1 MANLGK
7 IDYSEIDKYINSPL
21 PKLGEVNLSPKM
33 DNVQYSETS
42 RPKLAAPID
51 YSKYEDKP
59 FYDDAAAIA
68 KSIGKGAVINLPEMA
83 GQAAQALSPE
93 GSAVSNWGKGVV
105 ESAKSRAK
113 DWQVD
118 MAGRGTIAKSLIEGG
133 EMIAPSLAT
142 LPAYLAGPMAG
153 AAATIALYGGSSYQD
168 VYERSKAAGL
178 SDSDAHKA
186 GLMEGAIEAGGEL
199 ISNKLSLGLLG
210 AGKKA
215 GMAAVTSGTLDQS
228 VLKPFGKAFAKEA
241 VGEQLTEGLQNYGQ
255 SKVEGAYGL
264 SKEKGLG
271 ESFSETFGPTLG
283 MSVLLSPFGL
293 AGHYVSSKSNQE
305 SNERAK
311 AIQHVLDSPESG
323 NKMDRRRVVEMLH
336 SDALKAGVDPKEA
349 SAWKAQAIIDIANNQ
364 PIYRGEVEAEKD
376 LPDTSDKANK
386 DLLPTGER
394 LQNKDLFKTYSKF
407 DNLYKIHD
415 DPSSEDYQ
423 SGYQAIISSLS
434 SLINPEEGKAVD
446 PVKQDEARK
455 VLKLVEDANAVKTRQ
470 FNRQLEADKAAAQID
485 QEEVNKEVN
494 EPDSSIEEIDDTQI
508 DPEELKRLMDED
520 TGFNGPIDTESTNVS
535 QEPIEPIDTAKPD
548 ATVSAPVSR
557 TDEVISKLNEVD
569 TSDKVTEV
577 PAVPADSSQVEAAQ
591 GEAVSEPVQPV
602 GQEEAKAPK
611 ASREEIDSRE
621 VPLDAYD
628 KWSYYNKIL
637 NTENLSPEDKT
648 YFKEKAITAAQEF
661 SDKTQEKTTKIKE
674 PKAKTTKP
682 KTTKETKEIEIIPQD
697 SEITILRDKVA
708 TKGNYSIPPKFTG
721 ENGEIKGKVVGPKLS
736 KTGKVLGYYITTDYK
751 NFDGSIET
759 TTHLISASSIKGLN
773 ETPKDRIVNTTSL
786 NEEISA
792 DKVAVEQGSEDP
804 EVIQNSQEPVQ
815 SLEPK
820 DASRIDDVLA
830 ELEDLRDQLEV
841 AEIEDRKEIRSSIKE
856 LEATLKEL
864 GYAERQSKVKFTTSE
879 DSESAKDEEDEWTH
893 ETKDDVLGFTLDDNG
908 EELFDIDFQDES
920 LTSLLED
927 KRKGTLKVLESIGFS
942 QKAKNK
948 YSYVKAK
955 MKEVNSSQE
964 EQNVINKALEQLG
977 QDGKWSW
984 PDLVDLVIL
993 QLSDVSLSFV
1003 ENKQK
1008 FSDFGFD
1015 RLGLSELDI
1024 EKNWKFELRVTGSSG
1039 EDLKFSD
1046 VPNLKGH
1053 DLTDKA
1059 IAHIRT
1065 FKNREGIWHIA
1076 EVQSDVKQEPS
1087 FNKDIREKQLVVAK
1101 KLKDLST
1108 DDINK
1113 ISLELLDIRDSLTD
1127 DIRSLA
1133 AEERLDGPSK
1143 DIAGRLIDRIILF
1156 VDNVEAIDKASI
1168 ISDSSLQ
1175 DLVSEVKSYSIAVAS
1190 KLRGNAPDFFDEL
1203 YSLESVRKFAVSIIN
1218 KARLDYSPANYEGI
1232 IETAKSFED
1241 SEYQRL
1247 KPYIEKRA
1255 IRQYIKDTL
1264 EGRPENEHTFRIA
1277 TPETLI
1283 KIESWDREIHKDLIR
1298 KYTELS
1304 KSISK
1309 ELGFKEVVDKAGNTW
1324 YEGVVSDSY
1333 VPLAY
1338 DLSWITDNTKTLAQ
1352 IKKNQAINKRS
1363 FDKFLNNISPAIKK
1377 EVVFKFIPDFRD
1389 ADLSSEGLSDKAETA
1404 RGVYKVI
1411 DGVPHIFV
1419 NGAIDPKDFAGT
1431 FIHEVVG
1438 HFGVR
1443 KLFDRFDKDHSSSL
1457 SNYDKFLVN
1466 LINNNSFFRSQI
1478 INRFSNWSN
1487 YESNFIK
1494 RNKKTGETTDQMYSR
1509 LQSEYKGTG
1518 NVVLEFTVDMPTG
1531 KEKRKIPVEV
1541 AVQLADEHI
1550 AELAKELYFDKKFIE
1565 KEVGLGV
1572 STDSIRASKSAQF
1585 KSFMKMVFDKIRH
1598 YMRSIFGEYVNTLTQ
1613 DDLNRM
1619 VAASFSNIFHIV
1631 DSEMLKTYESS
1642 EATPRRTVK
1651 KKYIVNNSGYN
1662 VSIDQSNEST
1672 RLDQD
1677 VGLEE
1682 NEITN
1687 PFLLADIPELSKF
1700 IDLTVSGFGNH
1711 NDTIRSEMWKKLQE
1725 KINDNPL
1732 LSSLKALGNM
1742 PFQEAYT
1749 AIQNVYK
1756 GQIAKVESTVKDM
1769 ASVLEGLNA
1778 STNDAIF
1785 EYMTNP
1791 NQDVTLLNIT
1801 PRQQEVV
1808 KNAKD
1813 TINEL
1818 GRVSMELG
1826 LIPEKSYEANKDAY
1840 LHTMYLKYLDQYRGS
1855 GKSTSLLSWMK
1866 AKKKLNARERAA
1878 LGEIKD
1884 VKFLIAETLGVISRD
1899 HVLINMFNTVAKS
1912 SNRNGLYWTLTNED
1926 KIKLPWDNRKVATID
1941 KAYKLVDDMA
1951 FIISESKGENKV
1963 TFDGKESTIANL
1975 VKDREEIISRI
1986 NALENKALEEAHKH
2000 ALDSGFTTHE
2010 DQHEFLRNHYVRM
2023 PNTARY
2029 GLLRN
2034 QWVRKEIHNDLDV
2047 LTASYDLSNKDNI
2060 EKFFARGGTLEKIN
2074 RLWKMSMVAL
2084 NPGSWIRNI
2093 AGNFTL
2099 LDLSTST
2106 SSTKLIGML
2115 HSEIMKTM
2123 ADKKPSEFWKLA
2135 EEYGLFGTTFSAVE
2149 LQDMYSKYGDEL
2161 EAARASYEA
2170 REGSSWEK
2178 SIPLFDN
2185 RFIAIGKML
2194 AKGKDLG
2201 HRTTAT
2207 TSKAYAFVEGAF
2219 KTVSF
2224 KDYIL
2229 TWESQNQQ
2237 EFPGGWKSLDE
2248 TQQRALFAKAAA
2260 HANEALFDYSQVP
2273 SAIKTLRRIPFGAPF
2288 LTFSYKA
2295 GPASVRAMINHP
2307 VKFAK
2312 YATLPALL
2320 TMIAMATNDWDDK
2333 DIAHFKARLP
2343 EYYRNN
2349 PGIAFLPFK
2358 DEKGRPQILPLDY
2371 LLPWS
2376 QWATASRKVYANF
2389 VEDGGESP
2397 IGTSVQSVGT
2407 VLNEFGFL
2415 GGPTPTA
2422 LAAMLSGKD
2431 SFTGRSIL
2439 TAGASADQQLME
2451 AMLFTYNMA
2460 APAWLSS
2467 HGWFSKMYQAFGKPD
2482 TNQFGEVRFT
2492 PAQAVSDITGFRAIS
2507 VLEKGGL
2514 ESRRKEFEFRL
2525 KEIST
2530 YRSQVIRDRSENS
2543 ISKAS
2548 KLKDIAIRE
2557 KMVRTQM
2564 REALTQ

>member
-7 IDYSEIDKYINSPL
+7 IDYSEIDKYISSPV

-59 FYDDAAAIA
+59 FYDDAQAVA
-68 KSIGKGAVINLPEMA
+68 KSIGKGAMVNLPEMA
-83 GQAAQALSPE
+83 GQAAQALSTE

-105 ESAKSRAK
+105 DSAKARAK

-118 MAGRGTIAKSLIEGG
+118 MNGRGTVAKSLIEGG

-142 LPAYLAGPMAG
+142 LPAYLAGPVAG

-215 GMAAVTSGTLDQS
+215 GMQAVTSGTLDQS

-271 ESFSETFGPTLG
+271 ESFSETFGPTMG

-305 SNERAK
+305 KNERAK

-394 LQNKDLFKTYSKF
+394 LANKDLFKTYSKF

-423 SGYQAIISSLS
+423 SGYQAITSSLS
-434 SLINPEEGKAVD
+434 SIINPEEGTSVD

-485 QEEVNKEVN
+485 QEEVKPETQQEVQQ
-494 EPDSSIEEIDDTQI
+494 EAVADSSGTVSVPEDVKEEQI
-508 DPEELKRLMDED
+508 DPEELKKLMDED
-520 TGFNGPIDTESTNVS
+520 TGFNEGVEDIPTESVGQTDTPTEPTATTSTLSGDSAPTEQVEAKEEPSLDKSERVVS
-535 QEPIEPIDTAKPD
+535 EYSVTSEDKGAFPVKIIRDSDGSVAIFNEAVGANGVVNIHPDFAKGKSDEELMKYTFEPIGYT
-548 ATVSAPVSR
+548 
-557 TDEVISKLNEVD
+557 
-569 TSDKVTEV
+569 
-577 PAVPADSSQVEAAQ
+577 SSQVQAAQ
-591 GEAVSEPVQPV
+591 AEPVEQVVQPLV
-602 GQEEAKAPK
+602 QEEAKAPI
-611 ASREEIDSRE
+611 ASKE
-621 VPLDAYD
+621 VKP
-628 KWSYYNKIL
+628 KS
-637 NTENLSPEDKT
+637 KT
-648 YFKEKAITAAQEF
+648 N
-661 SDKTQEKTTKIKE
+661 
-674 PKAKTTKP
+674 TTKP
-682 KTTKETKEIEIIPQD
+682 KAPKETKEVVVIPQD
-697 SEITILRDKVA
+697 SEIIILRDKVA
-708 TKGNYSIPPKFTG
+708 TKGTYSIPPKFTG
-721 ENGEIKGKVVGPKLS
+721 ENGEIKGRVAGPKLG
-736 KTGKVLGYYITTDYK
+736 KTGKILGYYITTDYK
-751 NFDGSIET
+751 NFDGSIEA

-773 ETPKDRIVNTTSL
+773 ETPKDRIVNTSSL
-786 NEEISA
+786 NEEVSS

-804 EVIQNSQEPVQ
+804 EVIQNSQEPIQ
-815 SLEPK
+815 SLEPG
-820 DASRIDDVLA
+820 DASKIDDVLA

-856 LEATLKEL
+856 LEVTLKEL

-879 DSESAKDEEDEWTH
+879 NSESDKVNVEEDEWTL
-893 ETKDDVLGFTLDDNG
+893 EADEDIEGFEKFSDDSGEMYIFAGEKSNTANLEALDKVKLKLEEGFDS
-908 EELFDIDFQDES
+908 DFLRQEYGWF
-920 LTSLLED
+920 
-927 KRKGTLKVLESIGFS
+927 KG
-942 QKAKNK
+942 A
-948 YSYVKAK
+948 
-955 MKEVNSSQE
+955 
-964 EQNVINKALEQLG
+964 
-977 QDGKWSW
+977 DGKWRYEIDDSTASLKVSKLTGGMRGTLGQLLDH
-984 PDLVDLVIL
+984 PSLFNAYPILAKTPISVSESLGNSDGYFSISYDSPTGFSIKLSARAKDPLNLLVHEVQHAI
-993 QLSDVSLSFV
+993 QEIESFA
-1003 ENKQK
+1003 KGGSPSTMQAIK
-1008 FSDFGFD
+1008 DD
-1015 RLGLSELDI
+1015 PYPSELDPSVNAYRDFFRTI
-1024 EKNWKFELRVTGSSG
+1024 DKEVRQYLKSAVGMYSRDRDIDDWYDNL
-1039 EDLKFSD
+1039 EDNKEYIST
-1046 VPNLKGH
+1046 
-1053 DLTDKA
+1053 DLY
-1059 IAHIRT
+1059 
-1065 FKNREGIWHIA
+1065 N
-1076 EVQSDVKQEPS
+1076 
-1087 FNKDIREKQLVVAK
+1087 
-1101 KLKDLST
+1101 KLKEL
-1108 DDINK
+1108 
-1113 ISLELLDIRDSLTD
+1113 IS
-1127 DIRSLA
+1127 
-1133 AEERLDGPSK
+1133 
-1143 DIAGRLIDRIILF
+1143 
-1156 VDNVEAIDKASI
+1156 NVEVARENLFGINQGF
-1168 ISDSSLQ
+1168 ISAENNYNLY
-1175 DLVSEVKSYSIAVAS
+1175 LKLYGEV
-1190 KLRGNAPDFFDEL
+1190 E
-1203 YSLESVRKFAVSIIN
+1203 
-1218 KARLDYSPANYEGI
+1218 ARNVE
-1232 IETAKSFED
+1232 K
-1241 SEYQRL
+1241 RL
-1247 KPYIEKRA
+1247 KLSLSER
-1255 IRQYIKDTL
+1255 KDTPISQTQDVAN
-1264 EGRPENEHTFRIA
+1264 GSVIITFR
-1277 TPETLI
+1277 
-1283 KIESWDREIHKDLIR
+1283 
-1298 KYTELS
+1298 
-1304 KSISK
+1304 
-1309 ELGFKEVVDKAGNTW
+1309 G
-1324 YEGVVSDSY
+1324 SDSY
-1333 VPLAY
+1333 SLK
-1338 DLSWITDNTKTLAQ
+1338 DILDDTKTEVQ
-1352 IKKNQAINKRS
+1352 IKKNNVDNTKIFNK
-1363 FDKFLNNISPAIKK
+1363 FVNNLSK
-1377 EVVFKFIPDFRD
+1377 EVKELVTFHFIPNFKDHDFT
-1389 ADLSSEGLSDKAETA
+1389 SDGFSDRASVKSKIA
-1404 RGVYKVI
+1404 RGIYKEI
-1411 DGVPHIFV
+1411 NGKPHIFL
-1419 NGAIDPKDFAGT
+1419 NGAIEPKEFAGT
-1431 FIHEVVG
+1431 FIHELVG
-1438 HFGVR
+1438 HFGVKR
-1443 KLFDRFDKDHSSSL
+1443 LL
-1457 SNYDKFLVN
+1457 DKFDSDGTSRISRYDNFLLN
-1466 LINNNSFFRSQI
+1466 LINSNSFLREQVIS
-1478 INRFSNWSN
+1478 RYSNWSN
-1487 YESNFIK
+1487 YQSNFIQK
-1494 RNKKTGETTDQMYSR
+1494 NKKPNETEDQMFDR
-1509 LQSEYKGTG
+1509 LQREHKAKGKEG
-1518 NVVLEFTVDMPTG
+1518 DVVLSFKVKIKDKLETV
-1531 KEKRKIPVEV
+1531 KIPVEV
-1541 AVQLADEHI
+1541 ATKLADEHI
-1550 AELAKELYFDKKFIE
+1550 AELAKELYFNDKFIE

-1572 STDSIRASKSAQF
+1572 ADSSIRLSKKAGLNAF
-1585 KSFMKMVFDKIRH
+1585 LKNVLNKIKH
-1598 YMRSIFGEYVNTLTQ
+1598 YLRSIFGEYVNSLEEN
-1613 DDLNRM
+1613 DLKKI
-1619 VAASFSNIFHIV
+1619 VANSFSSIFYNI
-1631 DSEMLKTYESS
+1631 DSEMLSIYK
-1642 EATPRRTVK
+1642 RTLSLKREPVA
-1651 KKYIVNNSGYN
+1651 INTSGYK
-1662 VSIDQSNEST
+1662 VQIDQSDEST

-1677 VGLEE
+1677 AGLEE

-1711 NDTIRSEMWKKLQE
+1711 NDTIRSDVWKKLQE
-1725 KINDNPL
+1725 KINDNPF

-1791 NQDVTLLNIT
+1791 NQDVTLLNIA

-1813 TINEL
+1813 AINEL

-1826 LIPEKSYEANKDAY
+1826 LIPEESYNRNKDAY

-1899 HVLINMFNTVAKS
+1899 HVLINMFNTIAKS

-2010 DQHEFLRNHYVRM
+2010 DQHDFLRNHYVRM

-2047 LTASYDLSNKDNI
+2047 LTASYDLSTKDNI

-2084 NPGSWIRNI
+2084 NPGSWLRNI

-2224 KDYIL
+2224 KDYVL
-2229 TWESQNQQ
+2229 TWESQNQR

-2358 DEKGRPQILPLDY
+2358 DSLGRPQILPLDY

-2467 HGWFSKMYQAFGKPD
+2467 HGWFGKMYQAFGKPD

-2492 PAQAVSDITGFRAIS
+2492 PAQAVSDITGFRPIS
-2507 VLEKGGL
+2507 VMERGGI
-2514 ESRRKEFEFRL
+2514 EARKKEFEFRL

>member
-7 IDYSEIDKYINSPL
+7 IDYSEMDKYINSPL
-21 PKLGEVNLSPKM
+21 PKLGEVNLSPKT

-59 FYDDAAAIA
+59 FYNDAQAVA
-68 KSIGKGAVINLPEMA
+68 KSIGKGAMVNLPEMA
-83 GQAAQALSPE
+83 GQAAQALSTE

-105 ESAKSRAK
+105 DSAKARAK

-118 MAGRGTIAKSLIEGG
+118 MAGRGTVAKALIEGG

-142 LPAYLAGPMAG
+142 LPAYLAGPVAG
-153 AAATIALYGGSSYQD
+153 AAATVALYGGSSYQD
-168 VYERSKAAGL
+168 VYDRSKAAGL

-228 VLKPFGKAFAKEA
+228 VIKPFGKAFAKEA

-255 SKVEGAYGL
+255 SKVEGAYGIG
-264 SKEKGLG
+264 KEKGLG

-293 AGHYVSSKSNQE
+293 ASHYVSSKSNQE

-311 AIQHVLDSPESG
+311 AIQNVLDSPESG

-349 SAWKAQAIIDIANNQ
+349 SAWKAQAIIDIANDQ

-415 DPSSEDYQ
+415 DPNSEDYQ

-434 SLINPEEGKAVD
+434 SIINPEEGKTID

-455 VLKLVEDANAVKTRQ
+455 VLKLVEDANSVKTRQ
-470 FNRQLEADKAAAQID
+470 FNRQLEADKAAEQID
-485 QEEVNKEVN
+485 QEEADKEI
-494 EPDSSIEEIDDTQI
+494 EKPDSSIEQPNPEDNTQI
-508 DPEELKRLMDED
+508 DPEELKRLVDED
-520 TGFNGPIDTESTNVS
+520 TSFNEPVDTETAPIP
-535 QEPIEPIDTAKPD
+535 QEPTEQADTTELPSDTAAAAPSTD
-548 ATVSAPVSR
+548 TATNNIAEPNVVA
-557 TDEVISKLNEVD
+557 DG
-569 TSDKVTEV
+569 TST
-577 PAVPADSSQVEAAQ
+577 VPADSSQVQAAQ
-591 GEAVSEPVQPV
+591 AEPVEQAVQPV
-602 GQEEAKAPK
+602 VKEEAKAPAEPK
-611 ASREEIDSRE
+611 AGPVDISKLEEEVDSVENRTAPVSLDGSLTRLKSREEFVREKLYVIDNDISDIKQELDQIGDGHSTSSKLYVKELKQNLLSLNKTKRAYNNLLSSAIGKDNKDSAKASQDAMDKADLAE
-621 VPLDAYD
+621 VSNFIDTKSSANDEVLPGEV
-628 KWSYYNKIL
+628 I
-637 NTENLSPEDKT
+637 P
-648 YFKEKAITAAQEF
+648 FKA
-661 SDKTQEKTTKIKE
+661 
-674 PKAKTTKP
+674 
-682 KTTKETKEIEIIPQD
+682 
-697 SEITILRDKVA
+697 
-708 TKGNYSIPPKFTG
+708 
-721 ENGEIKGKVVGPKLS
+721 
-736 KTGKVLGYYITTDYK
+736 
-751 NFDGSIET
+751 
-759 TTHLISASSIKGLN
+759 
-773 ETPKDRIVNTTSL
+773 KDRIVNTTSL

-804 EVIQNSQEPVQ
+804 EVIQNSQEPIQ
-815 SLEPK
+815 SLEPMDSNK
-820 DASRIDDVLA
+820 IDDVLA
-830 ELEDLRDQLEV
+830 ELEDLRDQYEIAEV
-841 AEIEDRKEIRSSIKE
+841 EDRKEIRSSIKE

-879 DSESAKDEEDEWTH
+879 NSESERVKVEEDE
-893 ETKDDVLGFTLDDNG
+893 FTLEADEDIEGFQADEDG
-908 EELFDIDFQDES
+908 EERFD
-920 LTSLLED
+920 
-927 KRKGTLKVLESIGFS
+927 
-942 QKAKNK
+942 
-948 YSYVKAK
+948 
-955 MKEVNSSQE
+955 
-964 EQNVINKALEQLG
+964 
-977 QDGKWSW
+977 
-984 PDLVDLVIL
+984 
-993 QLSDVSLSFV
+993 
-1003 ENKQK
+1003 
-1008 FSDFGFD
+1008 
-1015 RLGLSELDI
+1015 
-1024 EKNWKFELRVTGSSG
+1024 
-1039 EDLKFSD
+1039 
-1046 VPNLKGH
+1046 
-1053 DLTDKA
+1053 
-1059 IAHIRT
+1059 
-1065 FKNREGIWHIA
+1065 
-1076 EVQSDVKQEPS
+1076 
-1087 FNKDIREKQLVVAK
+1087 
-1101 KLKDLST
+1101 
-1108 DDINK
+1108 
-1113 ISLELLDIRDSLTD
+1113 
-1127 DIRSLA
+1127 
-1133 AEERLDGPSK
+1133 
-1143 DIAGRLIDRIILF
+1143 
-1156 VDNVEAIDKASI
+1156 
-1168 ISDSSLQ
+1168 
-1175 DLVSEVKSYSIAVAS
+1175 
-1190 KLRGNAPDFFDEL
+1190 
-1203 YSLESVRKFAVSIIN
+1203 
-1218 KARLDYSPANYEGI
+1218 
-1232 IETAKSFED
+1232 
-1241 SEYQRL
+1241 
-1247 KPYIEKRA
+1247 
-1255 IRQYIKDTL
+1255 
-1264 EGRPENEHTFRIA
+1264 GRPDW
-1277 TPETLI
+1277 L
-1283 KIESWDREIHKDLIR
+1283 
-1298 KYTELS
+1298 
-1304 KSISK
+1304 
-1309 ELGFKEVVDKAGNTW
+1309 
-1324 YEGVVSDSY
+1324 
-1333 VPLAY
+1333 
-1338 DLSWITDNTKTLAQ
+1338 TDNTKTLVQ
-1352 IKKNQAINKRS
+1352 IRKNQVINKRS
-1363 FDKFLNNISPAIKK
+1363 FDKFLSNISQSIKDA
-1377 EVVFKFIPDFRD
+1377 VVFNFVPDFRD
-1389 ADLSSEGLSDKAETA
+1389 FDLKNAGLSDKAVTA
-1404 RGVYKVI
+1404 KGVYKVI
-1411 DGVPHIFV
+1411 GGVPHIFM
-1419 NGAIDPKDFAGT
+1419 NGASSPEDFAGT

-1443 KLFDRFDKDHSSSL
+1443 RLFERFNKDGTSDL
-1457 SNYDKFLVN
+1457 SNYDKFLTT
-1466 LINNNSFFRSQI
+1466 LINNNSFFRGQI
-1478 INRFSNWSN
+1478 VNRFSNWSN

-1494 RNKKTGETTDQMYSR
+1494 RNQRKGESTEEMYMR
-1509 LQSEYKGTG
+1509 LQSEHKAKGNQG
-1518 NVVLEFTVDMPTG
+1518 DVVLKFTVDMPKG
-1531 KEKRKIPVEV
+1531 KETRYIPVEV

-1550 AELAKELYFDKKFIE
+1550 AELAKEMYFNEKFIE
-1565 KEVGLGV
+1565 KEVGLGLQG
-1572 STDSIRASKSAQF
+1572 DPIRAAKRTQLRAFLNSVWGK
-1585 KSFMKMVFDKIRH
+1585 VRH
-1598 YMRSIFGEYVNTLTQ
+1598 YLRSIFGEYVNTISQ
-1613 DDLNRM
+1613 KDLDTM
-1619 VAASFSNIFHIV
+1619 VAASFFNIFHNV
-1631 DSEMLKTYESS
+1631 DKEMLSLGSNKPLSLKREPVAINT
-1642 EATPRRTVK
+1642 
-1651 KKYIVNNSGYN
+1651 SGYK
-1662 VSIDQSNEST
+1662 VQLEQSDEST
-1672 RLDQD
+1672 RYDQD
-1677 VGLEE
+1677 AGLEE

-1711 NDTIRSEMWKKLQE
+1711 NDTIRSDVWKKLQE

-1732 LSSLKALGNM
+1732 LASMKALGNM

-1778 STNDAIF
+1778 STNDAVF

-1801 PRQQEVV
+1801 PSQQEVV

-1813 TINEL
+1813 AINEL

-1826 LIPEKSYEANKDAY
+1826 LIPEESYNKNKDAY

-1926 KIKLPWDNRKVATID
+1926 KIKLPWDNRKTATID

-1963 TFDGKESTIANL
+1963 TFDGKESTIVNL

-2000 ALDSGFTTHE
+2000 ALESGFTTHE
-2010 DQHEFLRNHYVRM
+2010 DQHDFLRNHYVHM

-2034 QWVRKEIHNDLDV
+2034 QWVRKEIYNDLDV
-2047 LTASYDLSNKDNI
+2047 LTASYDISNKDNI
-2060 EKFFARGGTLEKIN
+2060 EKFFARGGTLEKVN

-2123 ADKKPSEFWKLA
+2123 GDKKPSEFWKLA

-2161 EAARASYEA
+2161 ESARASYESRTA
-2170 REGSSWEK
+2170 SSWEK

-2201 HRTTAT
+2201 HRTSAT

-2224 KDYIL
+2224 KDYVL

-2320 TMIAMATNDWDDK
+2320 TMIAMVTNDWDDK

-2358 DEKGRPQILPLDY
+2358 DSLGRPQILPLDY

-2389 VEDGGESP
+2389 VKDGGESP

-2451 AMLFTYNMA
+2451 AMMFTYNMA
-2460 APAWLSS
+2460 TPAWLSS
-2467 HGWFSKMYQAFGKPD
+2467 HGWFGKMYQAFGKPD

-2492 PAQAVSDITGFRAIS
+2492 PAQAVSDITGFRPIS
-2507 VLEKGGL
+2507 IMEKGGI

-2525 KEIST
+2525 KEVAT
-2530 YRSQVIRDRSENS
+2530 YK
-2543 ISKAS
+2543 SKIANDPSLNQIAKTSKIKDAS
-2548 KLKDIAIRE
+2548 IRE
-2557 KMVRTQM
+2557 KMIRTQM
-2564 REALTQ
+2564 REALAP

>member
-42 RPKLAAPID
+42 RPKLAALD

-59 FYDDAAAIA
+59 FYDDAGAVV
-68 KSIGKGAVINLPEMA
+68 KSIGKGAAVNLPEMV
-83 GQAAQALSPE
+83 GQAAQALSTE
-93 GSAVSNWGKGVV
+93 GSAASNWGKGVV
-105 ESAKSRAK
+105 DSAKVRAK

-142 LPAYLAGPMAG
+142 LPAYLAGPVAG
-153 AAATIALYGGSSYQD
+153 AAATVALYGGSQYQD

-215 GMAAVTSGTLDQS
+215 GMAAVTSGTLDKS

-264 SKEKGLG
+264 SKEKGIG

-305 SNERAK
+305 SNERAQ

-349 SAWKAQAIIDIANNQ
+349 SAWKAQAIIDIANDQ

-394 LQNKDLFKTYSKF
+394 LQNKDLFKVYSKF

-415 DPSSEDYQ
+415 DPNSEDYQ
-423 SGYQAIISSLS
+423 SGYQAITSSLS
-434 SLINPEEGKAVD
+434 SIINPEEGKSVD

-455 VLKLVEDANAVKTRQ
+455 VLKLVEDADAVKTRQ
-470 FNRQLEADKAAAQID
+470 FNRQLEADKAAEQIDQEEANKEVEEADKASEQID
-485 QEEVNKEVN
+485 QEEVQQEVAADSSEPISISEDTQEDETPGANTAKDLLSEEEVN
-494 EPDSSIEEIDDTQI
+494 ALNAFYKQEYEQPTETVEQPSEQVDTT
-508 DPEELKRLMDED
+508 ELPTD
-520 TGFNGPIDTESTNVS
+520 TTSTPASVS
-535 QEPIEPIDTAKPD
+535 TPTDNLTQPSTPIESGP
-548 ATVSAPVSR
+548 TVSA
-557 TDEVISKLNEVD
+557 
-569 TSDKVTEV
+569 
-577 PAVPADSSQVEAAQ
+577 DSSRAQ
-591 GEAVSEPVQPV
+591 TAQSEPVEPAVQPV
-602 GQEEAKAPK
+602 VKEEAKAPV
-611 ASREEIDSRE
+611 ASREAKPKS
-621 VPLDAYD
+621 
-628 KWSYYNKIL
+628 
-637 NTENLSPEDKT
+637 
-648 YFKEKAITAAQEF
+648 KAGA
-661 SDKTQEKTTKIKE
+661 
-674 PKAKTTKP
+674 TKP
-682 KTTKETKEIEIIPQD
+682 KAPKETKEVEIIPQD
-697 SEITILRDKVA
+697 SEITIRRDQVA
-708 TKGNYSIPPKFTG
+708 SKGLYSIPPKFTG
-721 ENGEIKGKVVGPKLS
+721 ENGEIKGKIVGPKLS

-751 NFDGSIET
+751 NFDGSTET
-759 TTHLISASSIKGLN
+759 STHLISVSSIKGLN
-773 ETPKDRIVNTTSL
+773 ETPKDRLVNTSSL

-792 DKVAVEQGSEDP
+792 DKVAVEQGSQDP
-804 EVIQNSQEPVQ
+804 EVIQNSQEPIQ
-815 SLEPK
+815 SLEPMDISK
-820 DASRIDDVLA
+820 IADVLA
-830 ELEDLRDQLEV
+830 ELEDLRDQYEI

-864 GYAERQSKVKFTTSE
+864 GYAERQSKVKFTSTDTSTVRV
-879 DSESAKDEEDEWTH
+879 EEDEWTL
-893 ETKDDVLGFTLDDNG
+893 EADEDIEGFQADEDG
-908 EELFDIDFQDES
+908 EE
-920 LTSLLED
+920 
-927 KRKGTLKVLESIGFS
+927 R
-942 QKAKNK
+942 
-948 YSYVKAK
+948 Y
-955 MKEVNSSQE
+955 
-964 EQNVINKALEQLG
+964 
-977 QDGKWSW
+977 DGK
-984 PDLVDLVIL
+984 PD
-993 QLSDVSLSFV
+993 
-1003 ENKQK
+1003 
-1008 FSDFGFD
+1008 
-1015 RLGLSELDI
+1015 
-1024 EKNWKFELRVTGSSG
+1024 W
-1039 EDLKFSD
+1039 
-1046 VPNLKGH
+1046 
-1053 DLTDKA
+1053 LTD
-1059 IAHIRT
+1059 
-1065 FKNREGIWHIA
+1065 
-1076 EVQSDVKQEPS
+1076 S
-1087 FNKDIREKQLVVAK
+1087 
-1101 KLKDLST
+1101 
-1108 DDINK
+1108 
-1113 ISLELLDIRDSLTD
+1113 
-1127 DIRSLA
+1127 
-1133 AEERLDGPSK
+1133 
-1143 DIAGRLIDRIILF
+1143 
-1156 VDNVEAIDKASI
+1156 
-1168 ISDSSLQ
+1168 
-1175 DLVSEVKSYSIAVAS
+1175 
-1190 KLRGNAPDFFDEL
+1190 
-1203 YSLESVRKFAVSIIN
+1203 
-1218 KARLDYSPANYEGI
+1218 
-1232 IETAKSFED
+1232 
-1241 SEYQRL
+1241 
-1247 KPYIEKRA
+1247 
-1255 IRQYIKDTL
+1255 
-1264 EGRPENEHTFRIA
+1264 
-1277 TPETLI
+1277 
-1283 KIESWDREIHKDLIR
+1283 
-1298 KYTELS
+1298 
-1304 KSISK
+1304 
-1309 ELGFKEVVDKAGNTW
+1309 
-1324 YEGVVSDSY
+1324 
-1333 VPLAY
+1333 
-1338 DLSWITDNTKTLAQ
+1338 TKTLAQ
-1352 IKKNQAINKRS
+1352 IRKNQTINKRS
-1363 FDKFLNNISPAIKK
+1363 FDKFLSNISPTIKK

-1389 ADLSSEGLSDKAETA
+1389 ADLSGEGLSDKAVTA
-1404 RGVYKVI
+1404 KGVYKVI
-1411 DGVPHIFV
+1411 DGVPHIFM
-1419 NGAIDPKDFAGT
+1419 NGASSPEDFAGT

-1443 KLFDRFDKDHSSSL
+1443 RLFERFNSDGTSNL
-1457 SNYDKFLVN
+1457 SNYDKFLTT
-1466 LINNNSFFRSQI
+1466 LINNNSFFRGQI
-1478 INRFSNWSN
+1478 VNRFSNWSN
-1487 YESNFIK
+1487 YESGFIK
-1494 RNKKTGETTDQMYSR
+1494 RNQRKGESTEEMYTR
-1509 LQSEYKGTG
+1509 LQSEHKAKGNQG
-1518 NVVLEFTVDMPTG
+1518 DVVLKFTVDMPKG
-1531 KEKRKIPVEV
+1531 KETKYIPVEV

-1550 AELAKELYFDKKFIE
+1550 AELAKELYFNEKFIE
-1565 KEVGLGV
+1565 KEVGLGLQG
-1572 STDSIRASKSAQF
+1572 DPIRAAKRTQLRAFLNSVWGK
-1585 KSFMKMVFDKIRH
+1585 VRH
-1598 YMRSIFGEYVNTLTQ
+1598 YLRSIFGEYVNTISQ
-1613 DDLNRM
+1613 KDLDTM
-1619 VAASFSNIFHIV
+1619 VAASFYNIFHKI
-1631 DSEMLKTYESS
+1631 DKEMLSLGSNKPLSLKRDKPVAINT
-1642 EATPRRTVK
+1642 
-1651 KKYIVNNSGYN
+1651 SGYK
-1662 VSIDQSNEST
+1662 VQLEQSDEST
-1672 RLDQD
+1672 RYDQD
-1677 VGLEE
+1677 AGLEE

-1711 NDTIRSEMWKKLQE
+1711 NDTIRSDTWKKLQE

-1756 GQIAKVESTVKDM
+1756 GQIAKVEATVKDM

-1778 STNDAIF
+1778 STNDAVF

-1791 NQDVTLLNIT
+1791 DQDVTLLNIT

-1813 TINEL
+1813 AINEL

-1826 LIPEKSYEANKDAY
+1826 LIPKESYDKNKDAY

-1926 KIKLPWDNRKVATID
+1926 KIKLPWDNRKTATID
-1941 KAYKLVDDMA
+1941 KAYKLVDDMS

-2010 DQHEFLRNHYVRM
+2010 DQHDFLRNHYVRM

-2060 EKFFARGGTLEKIN
+2060 EKFFARGGTLEKVN
-2074 RLWKMSMVAL
+2074 RLWKISMVAL

-2093 AGNFTL
+2093 SGNFTL

-2123 ADKKPSEFWKLA
+2123 AYKKPSEFWKLA
-2135 EEYGLFGTTFSAVE
+2135 EEYGLFGTTLSAVE

-2161 EAARASYEA
+2161 ESARASYESRTA
-2170 REGSSWEK
+2170 SSWEK

-2201 HRTTAT
+2201 HRTSAT

-2224 KDYIL
+2224 KDYVL

-2349 PGIAFLPFK
+2349 PGVAFLPFK
-2358 DEKGRPQILPLDY
+2358 DSLGRPQILPLDY

-2376 QWATASRKVYANF
+2376 QWVTASRKVYANF
-2389 VEDGGESP
+2389 VKDGGESP

-2451 AMLFTYNMA
+2451 AMMFTYNLA
-2460 APAWLSS
+2460 TPAWLSS
-2467 HGWFSKMYQAFGKPD
+2467 SGWFGKISQAFGKPE

-2492 PAQAVSDITGFRAIS
+2492 PAQAVSDITGFRPIS
-2507 VLEKGGL
+2507 VMEKGGI

-2525 KEIST
+2525 KEIAT

-2564 REALTQ
+2564 REALNP

>member
-7 IDYSEIDKYINSPL
+7 IDYSEIDKYISSPL

-33 DNVQYSETS
+33 DNVTPSETS

-59 FYDDAAAIA
+59 FYDDAQAVA
-68 KSIGKGAVINLPEMA
+68 KSIGKGAMVNLPEMA
-83 GQAAQALSPE
+83 GQAAQALSTE

-105 ESAKSRAK
+105 ESAKTRAK

-118 MAGRGTIAKSLIEGG
+118 MAGRGTVAKSLIEGG
-133 EMIAPSLAT
+133 EMIAPSIAT

-153 AAATIALYGGSSYQD
+153 AAATVALYGGSSYQD

-241 VGEQLTEGLQNYGQ
+241 VGEQLTEGFQNYGQ

-305 SNERAK
+305 KNERAQ
-311 AIQHVLDSPESG
+311 AIQHILDSPESG

-407 DNLYKIHD
+407 DNLYKLHD
-415 DPSSEDYQ
+415 DPNSPDYQ
-423 SGYQAIISSLS
+423 SGYQAITSSLS
-434 SLINPEEGKAVD
+434 SLINPEEGEAVD

-485 QEEVNKEVN
+485 QEEVSKEAN
-494 EPDSSIEEIDDTQI
+494 EPDSSIDQTSQEDTTQI
-508 DPEELKRLMDED
+508 DPEVLKRLMDED
-520 TGFNGPIDTESTNVS
+520 TEFNEPIDTESTDIP
-535 QEPIEPIDTAKPD
+535 QEPIEPIDTTESDTP
-548 ATVSAPVSR
+548 VSAPVSR
-557 TDEVISKLNEVD
+557 TDEVISQLNQRDVQD
-569 TSDKVTEV
+569 TSTLEAPKETVIPESKVEV
-577 PAVPADSSQVEAAQ
+577 PIVPADSSQVEAAQ
-591 GEAVSEPVQPV
+591 AEAVSKPVQPV
-602 GQEEAKAPK
+602 VQEDKEAYMELYHGTSAINKA
-611 ASREEIDSRE
+611 
-621 VPLDAYD
+621 
-628 KWSYYNKIL
+628 KIL
-637 NTENLSPEDKT
+637 SDKGFKPGERFYDYSQLGADT
-648 YFKEKAITAAQEF
+648 VYFTSKNGWWLDKEKASSGRAQVYSDTVKASIPKDKVYTVNSDEDIDLLAKKIGLPSGADLIKGLSVDGLTDTIEAVKNPSVVKSKLLTQRLIKKGISAIHVTEKYQGEWANDQVAVLEPSLVKPIASDEEFNKAPEEFKRLTLVKAKEELDYIDGGFLDDLKEQFNTAENLDEWTKEEQE
-661 SDKTQEKTTKIKE
+661 DRKEYYKKLIKE
-674 PKAKTTKP
+674 YSNKREALVKLLETNTDSSVVQEEVKAPIASKEVKTVKPKTKTTKP
-682 KTTKETKEIEIIPQD
+682 KAPKETKIKPELIGKEGD
-697 SEITILRDKVA
+697 
-708 TKGNYSIPPKFTG
+708 
-721 ENGEIKGKVVGPKLS
+721 EIKLDLS
-736 KTGKVLGYYITTDYK
+736 SITDRFPDIIRNRTTDFK
-751 NFDGSIET
+751 NMDV
-759 TTHLISASSIKGLN
+759 
-773 ETPKDRIVNTTSL
+773 RIVSIRPNGVKIAVPMYNHLGEPLDTVYQTT
-786 NEEISA
+786 ISRKLIEKSDTPA
-792 DKVAVEQGSEDP
+792 QRIKNVSSSNSEVSESKVAVEQGSEDP
-804 EVIQNSQEPVQ
+804 EVIQNSQEPIQ

-908 EELFDIDFQDES
+908 EERF
-920 LTSLLED
+920 
-927 KRKGTLKVLESIGFS
+927 
-942 QKAKNK
+942 
-948 YSYVKAK
+948 
-955 MKEVNSSQE
+955 
-964 EQNVINKALEQLG
+964 
-977 QDGKWSW
+977 DGK
-984 PDLVDLVIL
+984 PD
-993 QLSDVSLSFV
+993 
-1003 ENKQK
+1003 
-1008 FSDFGFD
+1008 
-1015 RLGLSELDI
+1015 
-1024 EKNWKFELRVTGSSG
+1024 W
-1039 EDLKFSD
+1039 
-1046 VPNLKGH
+1046 
-1053 DLTDKA
+1053 LTD
-1059 IAHIRT
+1059 T
-1065 FKNREGIWHIA
+1065 
-1076 EVQSDVKQEPS
+1076 S
-1087 FNKDIREKQLVVAK
+1087 
-1101 KLKDLST
+1101 
-1108 DDINK
+1108 
-1113 ISLELLDIRDSLTD
+1113 
-1127 DIRSLA
+1127 
-1133 AEERLDGPSK
+1133 
-1143 DIAGRLIDRIILF
+1143 
-1156 VDNVEAIDKASI
+1156 
-1168 ISDSSLQ
+1168 
-1175 DLVSEVKSYSIAVAS
+1175 
-1190 KLRGNAPDFFDEL
+1190 
-1203 YSLESVRKFAVSIIN
+1203 
-1218 KARLDYSPANYEGI
+1218 
-1232 IETAKSFED
+1232 
-1241 SEYQRL
+1241 
-1247 KPYIEKRA
+1247 
-1255 IRQYIKDTL
+1255 
-1264 EGRPENEHTFRIA
+1264 
-1277 TPETLI
+1277 
-1283 KIESWDREIHKDLIR
+1283 
-1298 KYTELS
+1298 
-1304 KSISK
+1304 
-1309 ELGFKEVVDKAGNTW
+1309 
-1324 YEGVVSDSY
+1324 
-1333 VPLAY
+1333 
-1338 DLSWITDNTKTLAQ
+1338 KTLAQ

-1389 ADLSSEGLSDKAETA
+1389 ADLSSEGLSDNAETT

-1411 DGVPHIFV
+1411 NGVPHIFV
-1419 NGAIDPKDFAGT
+1419 NGAIDPEDFAGT

-1443 KLFDRFDKDHSSSL
+1443 KLFDRFDKDRSSSL

-1494 RNKKTGETTDQMYSR
+1494 RNRKEGETTDQMYSR

-1642 EATPRRTVK
+1642 EVTPRRTVK

-1662 VSIDQSNEST
+1662 VSIGQSNEST
-1672 RLDQD
+1672 RYDQD
-1677 VGLEE
+1677 MGLEE

-1700 IDLTVSGFGNH
+1700 IDLTISGFGNH
-1711 NDTIRSEMWKKLQE
+1711 NDTIRSDVWKKLQE

-1801 PRQQEVV
+1801 SRQQEVV

-1813 TINEL
+1813 AINEL

-1826 LIPEKSYEANKDAY
+1826 LIPEESYNRNKDAY

-2034 QWVRKEIHNDLDV
+2034 QWVRKEIYNDLDV

-2123 ADKKPSEFWKLA
+2123 GDKKPSEFWKLA

-2161 EAARASYEA
+2161 EAARALYEA

-2358 DEKGRPQILPLDY
+2358 DSLGRPQILPLDY

-2376 QWATASRKVYANF
+2376 QWTTASRKVYANF
-2389 VEDGGESP
+2389 VKDGGESP

-2492 PAQAVSDITGFRAIS
+2492 PAQAVSDITGFRPIS
-2507 VLEKGGL
+2507 VMERGGL

-2564 REALTQ
+2564 REDLTQ